1 MNILDKFALA
11 AGDINIPTTSGD
23 QLFTNILNL
32 FYFVAGIV
40 AVIVIIIAGFTMS
53 VSGSNPTALAKARNA
68 ILYSAIGLIV
78 ILSAF
83 GITYFVLG
91 RI

>member
-1 MNILDKFALA
+1 MSILYQIALTA
-11 AGDINIPTTSGD
+11 NEINIPDTSGE
-23 QLFTNILNL
+23 QVLVNILNL

-40 AVIVIIIAGFTMS
+40 AVIIIIIAGLSFT
-53 VSGSNPTALAKARNA
+53 VSGSNPAALTKARNA
-68 ILYSAIGLIV
+68 ILYSVIGLIV

-83 GITYFVLG
+83 GITQFVSG

>member
-1 MNILDKFALA
+1 MNILDKIALA
-11 AGDINIPTTSGD
+11 ASEINIPDTSGD
-23 QLFTNILNL
+23 QVFSNILNL
-32 FYFVAGIV
+32 FYFIAGIV

-53 VSGSNPTALAKARNA
+53 VSGSNPTAIAKARNA
-68 ILYSAIGLIV
+68 ILYSAIGLVV

>member
-1 MNILDKFALA
+1 MNILDKIALTA
-11 AGDINIPTTSGD
+11 DEINIPTTSGD
-23 QLFTNILNL
+23 AIFQNILYL
-32 FYFVAGIV
+32 FYFIAGIV

-53 VSGSNPTALAKARNA
+53 VSGSNPTAIAKARNA
-68 ILYSAIGLIV
+68 ILYSAIGLVV

-83 GITYFVLG
+83 AITQFVRG